1 LTRLRFLPLVLAV
14 FLAACGTR
22 QTPAPVTVVD
32 ANTPVR
38 GRSVTARAGDTVYE
52 LARTNGVSVRD
63 FIDANNLQPPYEL
76 REGLRLVIPAP
87 EQYTV
92 QRGDTLYG
100 LSRQFGVGTTELARY
115 NNLDAPY
122 RLSAGQVLRIPSGS
136 RPEVQ
141 SADTS
146 APADGGVTPRSA
158 ARSRVEVVPSS
169 GAASAPA
176 QSTPPRASASRV
188 ETVPATPAPT
198 APAPAPQASSQPTSS
213 PFAAPPTPSRPP
225 TRETAAAPAQ
235 SNPPARVPQ
244 AAPSSE
250 PPTRGRQDTAASAAP
265 AAPARAGTRFAW
277 PLRGQILSD
286 YGPKPDGL
294 HNDGINIAAPAGAS
308 VAAADNGVV
317 AYAGNELRGFG
328 NLVLIR
334 HADGWMTAYAHLDE
348 IKVERNQRVT
358 RGQAIG
364 TVGQSGGVTSP
375 QLHFEVRRGSRAVNP
390 MEHMDGQRAS

>member
-38 GRSVTARAGDTVYE
+38 GRSVTVRAGDSVYE
-52 LARTNGVSVRD
+52 LARRNGVSVRD

-76 REGLRLVIPAP
+76 REGQRLVIPAP

-146 APADGGVTPRSA
+146 APADSVTPRSA
-158 ARSRVEVVPSS
+158 ARSRVEVVPSQG
-169 GAASAPA
+169 GAAAPV
-176 QSTPPRASASRV
+176 QSTPSRSSVSRV
-188 ETVPATPAPT
+188 ETLPETR
-198 APAPAPQASSQPTSS
+198 APAPSTSS
-213 PFAAPPTPSRPP
+213 PFTAPSPPSRPP
-225 TRETAAAPAQ
+225 ARETARETAAAPAQ
-235 SNPPARVPQ
+235 GNQPARAPQ

-250 PPTRGRQDTAASAAP
+250 PPARGRQEAAASAAP
-265 AAPARAGTRFAW
+265 AVPARAGTRFAW
-277 PLRGQILSD
+277 PLRGQIISD

-294 HNDGINIAAPAGAS
+294 HNDGINIAAPAGAT